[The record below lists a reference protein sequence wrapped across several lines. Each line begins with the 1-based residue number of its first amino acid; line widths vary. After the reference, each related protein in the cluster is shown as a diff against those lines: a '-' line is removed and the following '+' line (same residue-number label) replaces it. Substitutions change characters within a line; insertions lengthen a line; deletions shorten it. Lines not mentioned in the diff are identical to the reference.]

1 MPKIPNKNL
10 KTKKMRNI
18 LLVFLLGLMFI
29 ACDSKREYDVYE
41 TLPDSWA
48 KEHTVSF
55 QFKAP
60 DTINTYNL
68 FINLRN
74 NDDYVFSNLF
84 LIANFQ
90 SPDNNET
97 VDTLAYEMAKPSGEW
112 LGSGFSTKENKL
124 YFKDNFHFKQNGEHV
139 ITLSHAMRKN
149 GSVLGVEDL
158 KGITEVGF
166 RIEKATN

>member
-1 MPKIPNKNL
+1 
-10 KTKKMRNI
+10 MRNI
-18 LLVFLLGLMFI
+18 LLVFLLGLISI

-41 TLPDSWA
+41 TLPGSWS
-48 KEHTVSF
+48 KEHQVTF
-55 QFKAP
+55 HFKAP
-60 DTINTYNL
+60 DSINAYDL

-74 NDDYVFSNLF
+74 NDNYKFSNLF

-112 LGSGFSTKENKL
+112 LGTGFSTKENKL
-124 YFKDNFHFKQNGEHV
+124 YFKENFHFKENGEYV
-139 ITLSHAMRKN
+139 ISISHAMRKN

-166 RIEKATN
+166 RIEKVTN

>member
-1 MPKIPNKNL
+1 
-10 KTKKMRNI
+10 MRNI
-18 LLVFLLGLMFI
+18 LLIFLFCLISL
-29 ACDSKREYDVYE
+29 ACDGKREYDVYE
-41 TLPDSWA
+41 TLPESWA
-48 KEHTVSF
+48 KEHKVAF

-60 DTINTYNL
+60 DTVNAYNL

-74 NDDYVFSNLF
+74 NDDYEFSNLF
-84 LIANFQ
+84 IIAKFQ

-124 YFKDNFHFKQNGEHV
+124 YFKDNFHFKKNGEHV